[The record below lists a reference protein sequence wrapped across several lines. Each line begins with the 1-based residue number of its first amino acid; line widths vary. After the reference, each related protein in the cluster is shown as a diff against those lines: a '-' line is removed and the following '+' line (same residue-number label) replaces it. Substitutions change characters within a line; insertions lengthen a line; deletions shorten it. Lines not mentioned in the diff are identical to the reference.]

1 MDELLSAINKY
12 PNGTI
17 LMSEWD
23 SGLKIKGEIDTI
35 YETDNGLEEGE
46 DGFKEFY
53 ACVLNIL
60 DLISFPID
68 GTQAK
73 AGSLIEI
80 SMQDPPAKICLLDGI
95 VIWEKKSKI

>member
-12 PNGTI
+12 PNRTI

-46 DGFKEFY
+46 DEFQEFF

-60 DLISFPID
+60 ELVRLPIN
-68 GTQAK
+68 GTQVK
-73 AGSLIEI
+73 TGSLIEI
-80 SMQDPPAKICLLDGI
+80 SMQDPPAKICLLDGT